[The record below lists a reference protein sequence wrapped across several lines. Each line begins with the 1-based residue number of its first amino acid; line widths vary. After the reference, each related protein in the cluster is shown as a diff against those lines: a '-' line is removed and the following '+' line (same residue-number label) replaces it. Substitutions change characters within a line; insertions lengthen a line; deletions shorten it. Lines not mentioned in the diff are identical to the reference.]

1 MKKPTLQ
8 ERLNPEHYL
17 FERTA
22 FNAILLF
29 VAAALLMMIGGLIAR
44 DEQKARQTERLAT
57 YDWYD
62 EDCFARR
69 DINWVLHGINE

>member
-1 MKKPTLQ
+1 MKKPNYLL
-8 ERLNPEHYL
+8 ERKMFY
-17 FERTA
+17 TV
-22 FNAILLF
+22 LLF
-29 VAAALLMMIGGLIAR
+29 IAAALLMMMGALIAR

>member
-1 MKKPTLQ
+1 MEKTNYLL
-8 ERLNPEHYL
+8 ERKMFY
-17 FERTA
+17 TV
-22 FNAILLF
+22 LLF
-29 VAAALLMMIGGLIAR
+29 VAAGILMMIGALIAR

>member
-1 MKKPTLQ
+1 MKKPNYLL
-8 ERLNPEHYL
+8 ERKMFY
-17 FERTA
+17 TV
-22 FNAILLF
+22 LLF
-29 VAAALLMMIGGLIAR
+29 IAAALLMMMGALIAR
-44 DEQKARQTERLAT
+44 DEQKLRQAERLAT

>member
-1 MKKPTLQ
+1 MKEP
-8 ERLNPEHYL
+8 NYL
-17 FERTA
+17 FARRV
-22 FNAILLF
+22 FYNCLLF
-29 VAAALLMMIGGLIAR
+29 VAAALLMMIGALIAR

>member
-1 MKKPTLQ
+1 MEKTNYSL
-8 ERLNPEHYL
+8 ERK
-17 FERTA
+17 A
-22 FNAILLF
+22 FYTVLLF
-29 VAAALLMMIGGLIAR
+29 VAAGILMMICALIAR

-62 EDCFARR
+62 EDCFTRR

>member
-1 MKKPTLQ
+1 MKEPT
-8 ERLNPEHYL
+8 YL
-17 FERTA
+17 FERKVFYTV
-22 FNAILLF
+22 LLF
-29 VAAALLMMIGGLIAR
+29 VAAGILMMIGALIAR
-44 DEQKARQTERLAT
+44 DEQKLRQTERLAT